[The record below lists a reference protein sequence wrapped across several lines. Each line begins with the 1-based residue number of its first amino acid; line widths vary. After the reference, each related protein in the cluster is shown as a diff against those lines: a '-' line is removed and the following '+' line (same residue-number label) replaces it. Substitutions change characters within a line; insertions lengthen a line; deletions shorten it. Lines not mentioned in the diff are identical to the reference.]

1 MKIVKIFALFAM
13 LLLSACQKDFLDRV
27 PLDNI
32 VDQTF
37 WNTEQDLVL
46 AVNTCYAFIKNKNAV
61 DIDRMGDNHINS
73 TASDAYRVIASG
85 NFTYDLA
92 TVNSQW
98 KDQYEGV
105 RQCNIF
111 LANYNRA
118 EAVSVERRE
127 ALAGEARVV
136 RALLYS
142 YLTFFF
148 GDVPIVDKPLNIT
161 ELYGPRDPQEKV
173 IDFILSDLDTA
184 AQNLPKEIQTG
195 ANLGRVSKGA
205 ALALKARVAL
215 YAKRYDVAEKAA
227 QDCMDLGVYQL
238 YSNGNPKTSYNELF
252 TYAGKLSAGNNKES
266 ILVRI
271 HLADVAM
278 HNLSRE
284 IQVPDQASRFNPTK
298 ALVDSYLD
306 TLGYPINHENSVY
319 RENSYADIF
328 RNRDPRMTQTILT
341 PGAVWGGRKD
351 GNPANTNLTIFTAPR
366 FISGNPGG
374 TVTLTGFYFTKYVHV
389 PAVALVSRDAND
401 IHLIRYAEVL
411 LTLAEAKLEQGTLTQ
426 ADIDRTINVIR
437 DRVGMVHM
445 DLAWLAANGLNARE
459 EIRRERKI
467 ELALEGQRWFDIVR
481 WKEGSL
487 LAADVK
493 GMKRSF
499 AAVPADVA
507 NLRVDNQGYILVNDG
522 RRFDDPKNYL
532 LPVPMEQYNRNQNLG
547 QNPGWVN

>member
-1 MKIVKIFALFAM
+1 MKIVKIFALLAVLM
-13 LLLSACQKDFLDRV
+13 ISACQKDYLDRV

-32 VDQTF
+32 VDETF
-37 WNTEQDLVL
+37 WNTEQDLIL
-46 AVNTCYAFIKNKNAV
+46 AVNTCYAFIKNKNTV

-92 TVNSQW
+92 TVNNQW
-98 KDQYEGV
+98 TDQYEGI

-111 LANYNRA
+111 LSNYNRA

-127 ALAGEARVV
+127 ALAAEARVV

-148 GDVPIVDKPLNIT
+148 GDVPIVDKPLNIS

-173 IDFILSDLDTA
+173 VDFILNDLDLA
-184 AQNLPKEIQTG
+184 AQHLPREIQTG

-215 YAKRYDVAEKAA
+215 YASRFDVAEKAA
-227 QDCMDLGVYQL
+227 QDCMDLGVYAL

-252 TYAGKLSAGNNKES
+252 TWAGKLSAGTNKES
-266 ILVRI
+266 ILVRTY
-271 HLADVAM
+271 LADVTM

-306 TLGYPINHENSVY
+306 TLGYPINHANSVY
-319 RENSYADIF
+319 REDSYRDIF

-341 PGAVWGGRKD
+341 PGAAWGGRKD
-351 GNPANTNLTIFTAPR
+351 GNPANSNLNIFTAPR
-366 FISGNPGG
+366 FTSGNPGG

-389 PAVALVSRDAND
+389 PTVALVSRDAND

-426 ADIDRTINVIR
+426 ADVDRTINVIR

-445 DLAWLAANGLNARE
+445 DLAWLEANGLSARE
-459 EIRRERKI
+459 EIRRERRI

-481 WKEGSL
+481 WKQGAL

-499 AAVPADVA
+499 ATVPADVA
-507 NLRVDNQGYILVNDG
+507 NLRVDQQGYILVNDG
-522 RRFDDPKNYL
+522 RRFEEPKNYL